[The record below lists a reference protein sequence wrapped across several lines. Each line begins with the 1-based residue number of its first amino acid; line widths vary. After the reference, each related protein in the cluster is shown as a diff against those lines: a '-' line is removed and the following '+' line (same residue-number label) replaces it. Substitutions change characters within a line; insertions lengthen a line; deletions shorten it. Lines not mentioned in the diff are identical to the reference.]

1 MVQLVLAI
9 QNLIQNRILVLQ
21 SSFVGTVI
29 VNATLMV
36 GLGFLLGGA
45 NRNHQNFNQTGT
57 LSLLNQLT
65 LSVATL
71 IIPVAFEA
79 WANETPSI
87 NSANITAI
95 SRPASILTFLCY
107 LCYVFYSFRT
117 HSAIF
122 LAPHQKVE
130 KNVRRRELRTAKEL
144 LPRTLSSNNLAAIRS
159 SPSEHTRKNHM
170 NRIPGRVLA
179 AIIVVDLILLGLCTE
194 FMTDSIDNLD
204 YKTGTLSQEFIG
216 LILFPLLSCNLHA
229 ITLARRDE
237 MPQSFEI
244 SIHSSIQLL
253 LCILP
258 LIILIGWIMGKEQMN
273 LAFDGFQVTCLFIV
287 LLCLRT
293 CLHSGK
299 SHWLARL
306 LRVESIAH
314 V

>member
-1 MVQLVLAI
+1 
-9 QNLIQNRILVLQ
+9 
-21 SSFVGTVI
+21 
-29 VNATLMV
+29 MV
-36 GLGFLLGGA
+36 GLGFLLGGI
-45 NRNHQNFNQTGT
+45 NRNHQNFNQTGI
-57 LSLLNQLT
+57 LILLKQLT

-79 WANETPSI
+79 WAKETPSTE
-87 NSANITAI
+87 SPKITAI
-95 SRPASILTFLCY
+95 SRGASILTFLGY

-117 HSAIF
+117 HSAV
-122 LAPHQKVE
+122 LLSPHEKVE
-130 KNVRRRELRTAKEL
+130 KKVRRRELRIVASL
-144 LPRTLSSNNLAAIRS
+144 LPRTLSSNSLPAIQS
-159 SPSEHTRKNHM
+159 SPSKHTRKNHM
-170 NRIPGRVLA
+170 NRVPGRVLA

-287 LLCLRT
+287 LLCLRI
-293 CLHSGK
+293 SIQNGS

-306 LRVESIAH
+306 L
-314 V
+314 